1 MKKDLKPKD
10 AAKAILGGALALA
23 GVFDVLEALEDG
35 SELAPAVKGA
45 IKSTK
50 KRKKALKKT
59 LSGDLEDV
67 LATEPSVCC
76 EGAKR
81 LEGKPGDPSTLIGWG
96 CSVHGFTSAVSAV
109 SS

>member
-35 SELAPAVKGA
+35 SELTPAVKGA
-45 IKSTK
+45 LKNTK
-50 KRKKALKKT
+50 KRKKALKKA
-59 LSGDLEDV
+59 LSGDLT
-67 LATEPSVCC
+67 TEPAVCC